1 MNNSKVL
8 LLIVSLCCALIV
20 NSASGASD
28 PAANVKMEH
37 LLQQAFD
44 STFISDREVVVS
56 VVEIPPNTSVERH
69 CHPGEEFHY
78 YLEGE
83 VTIEIDGHE
92 AIKGTPGTTGHVPY
106 ESVHKATAGAK
117 GAKLIVFRVHRKG
130 EPVLYPEAE
139 CKAEK

>member
-1 MNNSKVL
+1 MKTSRL
-8 LLIVSLCCALIV
+8 WLIVAALCGTLIV
-20 NSASGASD
+20 FSPSRAAD
-28 PAANVKMEH
+28 PAAQVNMTN
-37 LLQQAFD
+37 LMQQAFD
-44 STFISDREVVVS
+44 SAFIADREIVVS
-56 VVEIPPNTSVERH
+56 VVEAPPNAVVERH

-83 VTIEIDGHE
+83 MTIEIDGQE
-92 AIKGTPGTTGHVPY
+92 PIKGTPGTTGYVPY
-106 ESVHKATAGAK
+106 EKVHKATAGAK